1 MNTDDNQLPILEL
14 FFSST
19 EPSEVE
25 GEGDKKLIWKDILRE
40 GEFAITPGRGKRVPF
55 QVIPEGQS
63 SVTERIISMSELEEA
78 FEDQAFEHVGIPL
91 ADSKGSHDNAN
102 ELMNNAGYVKKLRR
116 KVKDGVTYL
125 QAGLGFTEP
134 DIKGKVQRGSIPNV
148 SSGIYFNHVRKA
160 DAKQFP
166 VALNHVLLTKNP
178 WINKLEPFK
187 EILASDE
194 NPDPEFEA
202 YQFAEGEDDDSKTVE
217 VVWDDKD
224 GSRWLTSKLQETL
237 NPENSAIDDGRPQ
250 TATASYYVEDVSPI
264 RNLALVQEN
273 FRGVNSKFLIP
284 FTRSE
289 DAVEPAPNIRW
300 TQVREAMIAASDGA
314 IDDPFLL
321 ADRRKKFTEMSADK
335 VREKVEIALSD
346 MLGKDARK
354 YQVAEV
360 ALDNRCLI
368 VDKENLVSFAA
379 DFSLSSD
386 GAVFLSVS
394 SEWERL
400 NNPKEKKKGEPKTTK
415 INPVPNELMFGDTPE
430 GRVAK
435 ARHERKLAFTR

>member
-25 GEGDKKLIWKDILRE
+25 GEGDNKLIWKDILRE

-63 SVTERIISMSELEEA
+63 SATDRIISMSELESA

-102 ELMNNAGYVKKLRR
+102 DLLNNAGYVKKLRR
-116 KVKDGVTYL
+116 KVKYGITYL

-134 DIKGKVQRGSIPNV
+134 DVKGRVQRGSIPNV
-148 SSGIYFNHVRKA
+148 SSGIYFDHIRKA
-160 DAKQFP
+160 DAKKFP

-194 NPDPEFEA
+194 NPDPEFES
-202 YQFAEGEDDDSKTVE
+202 YQFAEGEDDDTKTVE

-237 NPENSAIDDGRPQ
+237 NPETSAIDDGRPQ
-250 TATASYYVEDVSPI
+250 TATASYYVEDVSPV
-264 RNLALVQEN
+264 RNLALVQEY
-273 FRGVNSKFLIP
+273 FRGVTSKFLIP
-284 FTRSE
+284 FTRNE
-289 DAVEPAPNIRW
+289 DAIEPAPNIRW
-300 TQVREAMIAASDGA
+300 TQVREAMIAASDEVD
-314 IDDPFLL
+314 DDPFLL

-346 MLGKDARK
+346 MLGKDANK

-379 DFSLSSD
+379 DFSLSPD
-386 GAVFLSVS
+386 GVIFLSVS

-400 NNPKEKKKGEPKTTK
+400 NNPKEKKKDEPKTMKT
-415 INPVPNELMFGDTPE
+415 NPVTNTIMFADTPE

-435 ARHERKLAFTR
+435 ARHERKLVFTR